1 MITIEIVRLH
11 ISQYLEM
18 VIRTNDIIDLEDL
31 LLIPTIGR
39 KIACS

>member
-1 MITIEIVRLH
+1 MITIETVRLH
-11 ISQYLEM
+11 VCQYLEM

-39 KIACS
+39 K